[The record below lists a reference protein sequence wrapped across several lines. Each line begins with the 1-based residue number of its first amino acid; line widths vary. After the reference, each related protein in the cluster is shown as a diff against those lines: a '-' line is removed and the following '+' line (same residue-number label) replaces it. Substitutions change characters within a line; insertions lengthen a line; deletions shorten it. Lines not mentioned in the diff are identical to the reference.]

1 MQLNSGEIVKTILV
15 LLNYANT
22 KRGYVFMLTSLD
34 FLKVGELFPPKC
46 EVERLENY
54 DIYKKLFEGKHN
66 DVYKYQIDRIK
77 RVQGDFQEVISYN
90 VILNYQQVITKKT
103 ADLLV
108 GESPKISVQ
117 NKKKQKIVDEIIK
130 RNDIYNLLY
139 IIAMDT
145 SRYGVGL
152 FYLYKDLNRGVI
164 DITQPAIWF
173 PVVDERN
180 VRRIKYHVLC
190 IPRVLNE
197 NKNGNEIELYVEI
210 HEKGR
215 YTIKRFLVRNGK
227 IIREFT
233 EEEKVVETWLNDFAI
248 IPVTNITTSDNIY
261 GISDYMAID
270 SIICELEVR
279 FAQIAKVLDK
289 HSQPSMQG
297 PSSALTYNR
306 ETDTYSLKTG
316 SYFVVE
322 GTDGKVSYLTWDA
335 QLEANFR
342 FIKELQNALYIISE
356 MGGTLL
362 GEREN
367 GSGGVTSGI
376 AYKLKMETALQKVGR
391 IRNSMDTA
399 LRKAISNC
407 AKMEGYD
414 IDEYELIIEWKD
426 GLIDDEREQAEI
438 MQIKNGNKPVLSHVT
453 SIMLAN
459 DMTMEEAEEEYQ
471 RIMQEEMEANPL
483 NVPNPHI
490 GENEEIDEEND

>member
-1 MQLNSGEIVKTILV
+1 
-15 LLNYANT
+15 
-22 KRGYVFMLTSLD
+22 MLTNLD
-34 FLKVGELFPPKC
+34 FLKVGELFPPKSQI
-46 EVERLENY
+46 ERLENY
-54 DIYKKLFEGKHN
+54 SIYKKLFEGRHGE
-66 DVYKYQIDRIK
+66 VYKNQIDRVK
-77 RVQGDFQEVISYN
+77 RVSGDFQEVISYD
-90 VILNYQQVITKKT
+90 VILNYQQLITKKT
-103 ADLLV
+103 ADLLC
-108 GESPKISVQ
+108 GETPKISVQ
-117 NKKKQKIVDEIIK
+117 DEKKQKIVDEIIK

-139 IIAMDT
+139 IVTMDT

-152 FYLYKDLNRGVI
+152 FYLYKDLNKGVI

-173 PVVDERN
+173 PIVSERN
-180 VRRIKYHVLC
+180 IRKIQYHVLC

-197 NKNGNEIELYVEI
+197 KETELYVEI

-215 YTIKRFLVRNGK
+215 YTVKYFLVKNGK
-227 IIREFT
+227 IIREFYD
-233 EEEKVVETWLNDFAI
+233 EEKVIETGLDDFAI
-248 IPVTNITTSDNIY
+248 IPVTNLTTSDNIY
-261 GISDYMAID
+261 GISDYTIID

-306 ETDTYSLKTG
+306 ETGTYSLKTG

-322 GTDGKVSYLTWDA
+322 SNDGKVSYLTWDA

-342 FIKELQNALYIISE
+342 FIKELQNALYILSE

-438 MQIKNGNKPVLSHVT
+438 MQIRNGNKPVLSHVT
-453 SIMLAN
+453 SIMMAN
-459 DMTMEEAEEEYQ
+459 DMTREEAEEEYQ
-471 RIMQEEMEANPL
+471 RILQEEMEANPL
-483 NVPNPHI
+483 LIPNPQNNLDDENLEEI
-490 GENEEIDEEND
+490 NEENASQQSNEEENI